1 MKVGQTQFTEQDFHC
16 TRIVH
21 SSRKRA
27 VSPSAKPYHGN
38 KGGDGR
44 QRRARLIELKGKSL
58 AFAVVN
64 LLRYEES
71 AIHHSQCRYDRNR
84 QINSYDPAY
93 GTADHYCEYRE
104 QRVNLEFMAHNARR
118 NKIIHQHSP

>member
-1 MKVGQTQFTEQDFHC
+1 VG
-16 TRIVH
+16 
-21 SSRKRA
+21 
-27 VSPSAKPYHGN
+27 
-38 KGGDGR
+38 
-44 QRRARLIELKGKSL
+44 LIELKGKSF

-71 AIHHSQCRYDRNR
+71 AVHHSQRRYDRNR
-84 QINSYDPAY
+84 QINSDDPAY

-104 QRVNLEFMAHNARR
+104 QWVDLKLMAHNARR